1 MNNVINFPLPP
12 RMPAQNQ
19 QAGNPMQ
26 MIMSRFRAGMNP
38 LAIAEQLGGPQAQM
52 ARQMLAGKNEA
63 QMRQMVINMAK
74 ERGID
79 LNALA
84 QQLGVQISL

>member
-1 MNNVINFPLPP
+1 MSKTIPFPAPP

-19 QAGNPMQ
+19 QAGNPLQ
-26 MIMSRFRAGMNP
+26 MIMSRYRAGMNP
-38 LAIAEQLGGPQAQM
+38 MAIAEQIGGPQAQM

-63 QMRQMVINMAK
+63 QMRQMVMNMAK

-79 LNALA
+79 LDQVASV
-84 QQLGVQISL
+84 LGIQMPK